1 MSIAKVIELTA
12 RSDKSFDDAIRTG
25 LAKAGETVRGIREAW
40 VQGQKVL
47 VEGDVVVGYQVD
59 LKVTFL
65 VD

>member
-25 LAKAGETVRGIREAW
+25 LAKAAETVHGIREAW
-40 VQGQKVL
+40 VKGHKVM
-47 VEGDVVVGYQVD
+47 VKGDAVVGYQVD
-59 LKVTFL
+59 LKITFL

>member
-1 MSIAKVIELTA
+1 MLIAKVIELTA

-25 LAKAGETVRGIREAW
+25 LAKAGETVHGIREAW
-40 VQGQKVL
+40 VKGQKVL
-47 VEGDVVVGYQVD
+47 VEGDVIVGYQVD